1 MIYHILY
8 DIIIQIV
15 LYIVKIFLLWEI
27 ILDRLNIL
35 VSENIKRI
43 RQEKNLSLGDLAK
56 LSDVSKS
63 MLAQI
68 ERGEGNPTLSTLWKI
83 ANGMQVSFNTLI
95 AQPKLPYKV
104 TKLAEIEPI
113 LDMNGGLKNYSL
125 FSDIENNFS
134 VYQIEVGK
142 KISWI
147 SEAHLHGTA
156 EFVIVI
162 QGTLEIKL
170 EEKTFILKKG
180 ENLWFKADVP
190 HSYCNLDEG
199 TTIFHNIL
207 YNK

>member
-1 MIYHILY
+1 M
-8 DIIIQIV
+8 
-15 LYIVKIFLLWEI
+15 
-27 ILDRLNIL
+27 DRLNIL

-113 LDMNGGLKNYSL
+113 LDMNGELKNYSL

-142 KISWI
+142 EISWI
-147 SEAHLHGTA
+147 SEAHLHSTA

>member
-15 LYIVKIFLLWEI
+15 LYIVKIFLLWRI
-27 ILDRLNIL
+27 ILDKLNIL

-113 LDMNGGLKNYSL
+113 LDMNGELKNYSL

-142 KISWI
+142 EISWI
-147 SEAHLHGTA
+147 SEAHLCGTA

>member
-15 LYIVKIFLLWEI
+15 LYIVKIFLLWGI
-27 ILDRLNIL
+27 ILDKLNIL

-83 ANGMQVSFNTLI
+83 ANGVQVSFNTLI

-113 LDMNGGLKNYSL
+113 LDMNGELKNYSL

-142 KISWI
+142 EISWI

>member
-113 LDMNGGLKNYSL
+113 LDMNGELKNYSL

-142 KISWI
+142 EISWI

>member
-15 LYIVKIFLLWEI
+15 LYIVKIFLLWGI
-27 ILDRLNIL
+27 ILDKLNIL

-113 LDMNGGLKNYSL
+113 LDMNGELKNYSL

-142 KISWI
+142 EISWI
-147 SEAHLHGTA
+147 SEAHLCGTA

>member
-15 LYIVKIFLLWEI
+15 YYIVNIFLLWRI

-83 ANGMQVSFNTLI
+83 ANGVQVSFNTLI

-113 LDMNGGLKNYSL
+113 LDMNGELKNYSL

-142 KISWI
+142 EISWI
-147 SEAHLHGTA
+147 SEAHLCGTA

>member
-15 LYIVKIFLLWEI
+15 YYIVNIFLLWRI

-68 ERGEGNPTLSTLWKI
+68 ERGKGNPTLSTLWKI

-134 VYQIEVGK
+134 VYQIEVDK
-142 KISWI
+142 EISWI

-190 HSYCNLDEG
+190 HSYCNLDKG

-207 YNK
+207 YSK

>member
-15 LYIVKIFLLWEI
+15 YYIVNIFLLWRI

-95 AQPKLPYKV
+95 SQPKLPYKV

-113 LDMNGGLKNYSL
+113 LDMNGELKNYSL

-142 KISWI
+142 EISWI

>member
-15 LYIVKIFLLWEI
+15 LYIVKIFLLWGI

-113 LDMNGGLKNYSL
+113 LDMNGELKNYSL

-134 VYQIEVGK
+134 LYQIEVGK
-142 KISWI
+142 EISWI

>member
-15 LYIVKIFLLWEI
+15 YYIVNIFLLWRI

-104 TKLAEIEPI
+104 TKLAQIEPI

-142 KISWI
+142 EISWI
-147 SEAHLHGTA
+147 SEAHLCGTA

>member
-15 LYIVKIFLLWEI
+15 YYIVKIFLLWGI

-113 LDMNGGLKNYSL
+113 LDMNGELKNYSL

-142 KISWI
+142 EISWI

>member
-15 LYIVKIFLLWEI
+15 YYIVNIFLLWRI

-113 LDMNGGLKNYSL
+113 LDMNGEVKKL
-125 FSDIENNFS
+125 F
-134 VYQIEVGK
+134 
-142 KISWI
+142 
-147 SEAHLHGTA
+147 
-156 EFVIVI
+156 
-162 QGTLEIKL
+162 
-170 EEKTFILKKG
+170 FI
-180 ENLWFKADVP
+180 F
-190 HSYCNLDEG
+190 
-199 TTIFHNIL
+199 
-207 YNK
+207 

>member
-15 LYIVKIFLLWEI
+15 YYSVNIFLLWRI

-142 KISWI
+142 EISWI
-147 SEAHLHGTA
+147 SEAHLRGTA

>member
-8 DIIIQIV
+8 DTIIQIV
-15 LYIVKIFLLWEI
+15 YYIVNIFLLWRI

-142 KISWI
+142 EISWI
-147 SEAHLHGTA
+147 SEAHLCGTA

-162 QGTLEIKL
+162 QGTLGIKL

>member
-15 LYIVKIFLLWEI
+15 YYIVNIFLLWRI

-142 KISWI
+142 EISWI
-147 SEAHLHGTA
+147 SEAHLCGTA

-180 ENLWFKADVP
+180 ENLWFKANVP

>member
-15 LYIVKIFLLWEI
+15 YYIVNVFLLWRI

-104 TKLAEIEPI
+104 TKLVEIEPI

-142 KISWI
+142 EISWI
-147 SEAHLHGTA
+147 SEAHLCGTA

-199 TTIFHNIL
+199 ITIFHNIL

>member
-15 LYIVKIFLLWEI
+15 YYIVNVFLLWRI

-142 KISWI
+142 EISWI
-147 SEAHLHGTA
+147 SEAHLCGTA

>member
-15 LYIVKIFLLWEI
+15 YYIVNSFYWRI
-27 ILDRLNIL
+27 ILDKLNIL

-113 LDMNGGLKNYSL
+113 LDMNGELKNYSL

-134 VYQIEVGK
+134 IYQIEVGK
-142 KISWI
+142 EISWI

-156 EFVIVI
+156 EFITII
-162 QGTLEIKL
+162 QGSLEIKL
-170 EEKTFILKKG
+170 EDKTFILKKG
-180 ENLWFKADVP
+180 ENLWFKADVL
-190 HSYCNLDEG
+190 HSYHNLGEG
-199 TTIFHNIL
+199 TTIFYNIL

>member
-142 KISWI
+142 EISWI

-207 YNK
+207 YSK

>member
-15 LYIVKIFLLWEI
+15 YYIVNIFLLWRI

-95 AQPKLPYKV
+95 SQPKLPYKV

-113 LDMNGGLKNYSL
+113 LDMNGELKNYSL

-142 KISWI
+142 EISWI
-147 SEAHLHGTA
+147 SEAHLCGTA

>member
-15 LYIVKIFLLWEI
+15 YYIANIFLLWRI

-113 LDMNGGLKNYSL
+113 LDMNGELKNYSL

>member
-142 KISWI
+142 EISWI
-147 SEAHLHGTA
+147 SEANLCGTA

>member
-113 LDMNGGLKNYSL
+113 LDMNGELKNYSL

-142 KISWI
+142 EISWI

-162 QGTLEIKL
+162 KGTLEIKL

>member
-15 LYIVKIFLLWEI
+15 YYIVNIFLLWRI

-142 KISWI
+142 EISWI
-147 SEAHLHGTA
+147 SEAHLRGTA

-190 HSYCNLDEG
+190 HGYCNLDEG

>member
-15 LYIVKIFLLWEI
+15 LYIVKIFLLWGI
-27 ILDRLNIL
+27 ILDKLNIL

-113 LDMNGGLKNYSL
+113 LDMNGELKNYSL

>member
-8 DIIIQIV
+8 DITIQIV
-15 LYIVKIFLLWEI
+15 YYIVNIFLLWRI

-142 KISWI
+142 EISWI
-147 SEAHLHGTA
+147 SEAHLCGTA

>member
-1 MIYHILY
+1 MIYHILC

-15 LYIVKIFLLWEI
+15 YYIVNIFLLWRI

-142 KISWI
+142 EISWI
-147 SEAHLHGTA
+147 SEAHLCGTA

-190 HSYCNLDEG
+190 HGYCNLDEG

>member
-15 LYIVKIFLLWEI
+15 YYIVNIFLLWRI

-95 AQPKLPYKV
+95 SQPKLPYKV

-134 VYQIEVGK
+134 VYQIEVSK
-142 KISWI
+142 EISWI

>member
-1 MIYHILY
+1 M
-8 DIIIQIV
+8 
-15 LYIVKIFLLWEI
+15 
-27 ILDRLNIL
+27 DRLNIL

-113 LDMNGGLKNYSL
+113 LDMNGELKNYSL

-142 KISWI
+142 EISWI
-147 SEAHLHGTA
+147 SEAHLHDTA

>member
-113 LDMNGGLKNYSL
+113 LDMDGGLKNYSL

-207 YNK
+207 YSK

>member
-15 LYIVKIFLLWEI
+15 YYIANIFLLWRI

-142 KISWI
+142 EISWI
-147 SEAHLHGTA
+147 SEAHLCGTA

>member
-142 KISWI
+142 EISWI

-180 ENLWFKADVP
+180 ENLWFKADIP

>member
-15 LYIVKIFLLWEI
+15 YYIVNIFLLWRI

-95 AQPKLPYKV
+95 TQPKLPYKV

-142 KISWI
+142 EISWI

>member
-15 LYIVKIFLLWEI
+15 YYIVNIFLLWRI

-142 KISWI
+142 EISWI
-147 SEAHLHGTA
+147 SEAHLCGTA

-180 ENLWFKADVP
+180 ENLWFKADVL

>member
-113 LDMNGGLKNYSL
+113 LDMNGELKNYSL
-125 FSDIENNFS
+125 FSDIENNSS

-142 KISWI
+142 EISWI
-147 SEAHLHGTA
+147 SEAHLRGTA

>member
-15 LYIVKIFLLWEI
+15 LYIVKIFLLWGI

-142 KISWI
+142 EISWI
-147 SEAHLHGTA
+147 SEAHLCGTA